1 MLRGSTVLVLLTLP
15 ACKPFSPAPELL
27 DDTVDTGSTTTTT
40 PTSQPTADTSGP
52 TPTADTA
59 TTPIVVDLGL
69 DHLSPVNNGRFATSL
84 VCRDCHSAGTGTA
97 MRDDDGDPIGAYD
110 GWQATMM
117 ANAARDPLWRA
128 VVSAEVAYSPDAGPV
143 IEATCMKCHSPMLR
157 ADTQI
162 TGAGDP
168 IMADLAAGDE
178 AMHLALDGVSCAMC
192 HQIEPDGLGT
202 EAGFNGGYVV
212 RGNGTIYGP
221 YADPEASLMQAT
233 VGFTPTY
240 GQHVADSLVCATCHT
255 VQTRALADDGNL
267 NGGEVLEQ
275 APYLEWE
282 NSRYPSADGACVA
295 CHMPDTDE
303 DVRQINTVIAT
314 QADGTDD
321 PSLFP
326 RGDYRRH
333 VLVGGNT
340 LVPQILKNN
349 AATMGVTASPE
360 AFDAIV
366 DIARENLQD
375 AAGLSLS
382 QANVVGDTLEFSVV
396 VEPQTGHKFPTG
408 IPLRRAWLRVE
419 VSDASG
425 ATVWTSGGYDI
436 AGRITCPDGMPL
448 PSELAGGPQMPH
460 FDVVSSED
468 EVQIYEAVLGDV
480 AGAPTYL
487 LMRGAGFTKDN
498 RLLPQGWS
506 PLHPNVEHVG
516 PIGVGDDPDWTT
528 PGDEVHYQVDVT
540 GLQRPFTIDVS
551 MHYQTLSARFA
562 EQIFAYDTPEVEAF
576 REMYL
581 RTSRAPEF
589 VGAAST
595 TAL

>member
-1 MLRGSTVLVLLTLP
+1 MWLVLLI
-15 ACKPFSPAPELL
+15 ACKPLSRIDVP
-27 DDTVDTGSTTTTT
+27 DDTTETAPTGDTAVDTTTT
-40 PTSQPTADTSGP
+40 PTGDTG
-52 TPTADTA
+52 TIDTE
-59 TTPIVVDLGL
+59 PFDFSL
-69 DHLSPVNNGRFATSL
+69 DPVGPVNNGRFATSM
-84 VCRDCHSAGTGTA
+84 VCAECHQATDQSTA
-97 MRDDDGDPIGAYD
+97 MRDPAGRPVGAYD

-117 ANAARDPLWRA
+117 ANSSRDPLWRA
-128 VVSAEVAYSPDAGPV
+128 VVSVEVAATPSQKDV
-143 IEATCMKCHSPMLR
+143 IESTCMKCHAPMRR
-157 ADTQI
+157 ADTQL
-162 TGAGDP
+162 TGDGIPLMDDLRGDAGTD
-168 IMADLAAGDE
+168 AQ
-178 AMHLALDGVSCAMC
+178 HLALDGVSCTMC
-192 HQIEPDGLGT
+192 HQIEEEGLGT
-202 EAGFNGGYVV
+202 EGSFSGGYVV
-212 RGNGTIYGP
+212 NGNGTIYGP
-221 YADPEASLMQAT
+221 YVDPVGAPMTDAT
-233 VGFTPTY
+233 GFTPVY
-240 GQHVADSLVCATCHT
+240 GQQIADSLVCATCHT

-340 LVPQILKNN
+340 LIPQILKNN
-349 AATMGVTASPE
+349 AATMGVTASPD

-382 QANVVGDTLEFSVV
+382 QANVVGDTLEFSVL

-419 VSDASG
+419 VSDATG

-436 AGRITCPDGMPL
+436 AGRITGPDGMPL
-448 PSELAGGPQMPH
+448 ASELAGGPQMPH
-460 FDVVSSED
+460 FDVVTSED

-487 LMRGAGFTKDN
+487 LMRGAGYTKDN

-562 EQIFAYDTPEVEAF
+562 EQIFSYDTPEVEAF
-576 REMYL
+576 RDMYL

>member
-1 MLRGSTVLVLLTLP
+1 MWLVLLI
-15 ACKPFSPAPELL
+15 ACKPLSRTDVP
-27 DDTVDTGSTTTTT
+27 DDTTETAPTGDTAVDTTT
-40 PTSQPTADTSGP
+40 PPTGDTG
-52 TPTADTA
+52 TIDTE
-59 TTPIVVDLGL
+59 PFDFSL
-69 DHLSPVNNGRFATSL
+69 DPVEPVNNGRFATSK
-84 VCRDCHSAGTGTA
+84 VCAECHQATDQSTA
-97 MRDDDGDPIGAYD
+97 MRDPGGRPVGAYD

-117 ANAARDPLWRA
+117 ANSSRDPLWRA
-128 VVSAEVAYSPDAGPV
+128 VVSVEVAATPSQKDV
-143 IEATCMKCHSPMLR
+143 IESTCMKCHAPMRR
-157 ADTQI
+157 ADTQL
-162 TGAGDP
+162 TGDGVPLMDDLRGDAGTD
-168 IMADLAAGDE
+168 AQ
-178 AMHLALDGVSCAMC
+178 HLALDGVSCTMC
-192 HQIEPDGLGT
+192 HQIEEEGLGT
-202 EAGFNGGYVV
+202 EESFSGGYVV
-212 RGNGTIYGP
+212 NGSGTIYGP
-221 YADPEASLMQAT
+221 YVDPVGTSMADAT
-233 VGFTPTY
+233 GFTPVY
-240 GQHVADSLVCATCHT
+240 GQQIADSLVCATCHT

-436 AGRITCPDGMPL
+436 AGRITGPDGMPL